1 MRKNELRARS
11 AVKRDLAAIALP
23 TKLQLQKI
31 ISELQN
37 LVYSALRTGETTDIE
52 KVCQERLLALLDAGT
67 EVAVLKGGRRGQ
79 LSSEKVID
87 EPISEIMPV
96 RFSLQDKGTVQAQ
109 GTAKYLRRISG
120 IAPTRTNNE
129 FRKQNAVLINGL
141 SKEIC
146 DTVRKTIVDLT
157 KLGVHVRGGKKEIS
171 DILLNAGLDP
181 AATPRLAE
189 TIFRTQTA
197 AAYNAGRWNIVND
210 SDTAPYIWGFQYC
223 TAHDRRVRPEHR
235 LLEGVRLPKDD
246 PFWKRY
252 FPPNGWNCR
261 CTVLEIWN
269 DEETACE
276 DFGITGVDPRKR
288 SPKELNLLPAFDGNA
303 GILGYGRGGSGGGI
317 KDNIPA
323 SPKPS
328 GEKEKEKEKVN
339 GKKGKNEER
348 TYVTQRFDVERYID
362 KVNETAYSD
371 KRIKARLIIDGNGY
385 EFVIK
390 DEKNNIVGRIKQK
403 GVSFSTQ
410 NSLLK
415 LEINNQVFESQD
427 ILEIIRET
435 RKIYGNI
442 QQINQRAVLIYWKKL
457 DIIHSVAAID
467 NDVAVLQRLE
477 QNFNSTD
484 ALRKR
489 YANNAN
495 QYQRSEPEIKSLASQ
510 HGMTEDDYIEKCN
523 NTLKKLF
530 DDYAVC
536 VRTTY
541 EVAQRIIGD
550 NQNGIP
556 SDRFKTQF
564 ETLTSNGSLSFGLRS
579 NMENSVFGYEKY
591 NTSKPQ
597 DFRPIYGT
605 ILPKN
610 DLGNQLNNPKSSLS
624 ATRQYG
630 MIIFQLKD
638 SVKGRTTWSDIDSLR
653 KFSSYGKRK
662 SGYGLSTV
670 KDPTILSIMSQ
681 DNNPGSLLYAG
692 TKLVDVLNSTS
703 IEDITFQP
711 GFPVEYLEAQ
721 IHGGVSF
728 SDVEKI
734 WVGEIEAQRDQIYA
748 SNLDAWDRFIDILQ
762 RLKGTGIPCEKL

>member
-109 GTAKYLRRISG
+109 GTAKYLQRISG
-120 IAPTRTNNE
+120 IDPTRTNNQ

-303 GILGYGRGGSGGGI
+303 GILASQPSKAPALNTQQVVERHIDWNIQAKNILNQFAMESLNTNIAIDVVCIPFKEERSEQDRRIGWNFVYSGEEYATIRIENDKKIVVRTKDETRVIPRLETAFNLVRKSIAKQHKIKKKEVAIDWRENKQVHQKIIVKIVPNRPIEFDGENSRGENYDIRVFNLSYGNLYVKTDNTIIITLNDSAYLTLQQRTKKYKKKKNEFKDELKARAFLNEIIAIILNRPEEDIEIEFPYRVPKTHPKIIKKRKKEKIEPRHLENLEKSIKIESVEQLLGNEFRIPKKERGTKGELLGDSQTQRYNDLEKHEQLFVDELREAGVDVSLIKKEDYPTPDFVLGGI
-317 KDNIPA
+317 VT
-323 SPKPS
+323 
-328 GEKEKEKEKVN
+328 GEVKAVFEYILGDIIARLRHGIEEQLANRNNRVLLVDTRY
-339 GKKGKNEER
+339 GALNEN
-348 TYVTQRFDVERYID
+348 Q
-362 KVNETAYSD
+362 VNEIHRTLEENCVE
-371 KRIKARLIIDGNGY
+371 KCLIVYIM
-385 EFVIK
+385 
-390 DEKNNIVGRIKQK
+390 KNK
-403 GVSFSTQ
+403 
-410 NSLLK
+410 
-415 LEINNQVFESQD
+415 
-427 ILEIIRET
+427 IIR
-435 RKIYGNI
+435 
-442 QQINQRAVLIYWKKL
+442 
-457 DIIHSVAAID
+457 
-467 NDVAVLQRLE
+467 
-477 QNFNSTD
+477 
-484 ALRKR
+484 
-489 YANNAN
+489 
-495 QYQRSEPEIKSLASQ
+495 
-510 HGMTEDDYIEKCN
+510 
-523 NTLKKLF
+523 
-530 DDYAVC
+530 
-536 VRTTY
+536 
-541 EVAQRIIGD
+541 RIL
-550 NQNGIP
+550 NG
-556 SDRFKTQF
+556 
-564 ETLTSNGSLSFGLRS
+564 
-579 NMENSVFGYEKY
+579 
-591 NTSKPQ
+591 
-597 DFRPIYGT
+597 
-605 ILPKN
+605 
-610 DLGNQLNNPKSSLS
+610 
-624 ATRQYG
+624 
-630 MIIFQLKD
+630 
-638 SVKGRTTWSDIDSLR
+638 
-653 KFSSYGKRK
+653 
-662 SGYGLSTV
+662 
-670 KDPTILSIMSQ
+670 
-681 DNNPGSLLYAG
+681 
-692 TKLVDVLNSTS
+692 
-703 IEDITFQP
+703 
-711 GFPVEYLEAQ
+711 
-721 IHGGVSF
+721 
-728 SDVEKI
+728 
-734 WVGEIEAQRDQIYA
+734 
-748 SNLDAWDRFIDILQ
+748 
-762 RLKGTGIPCEKL
+762 

>member
-120 IAPTRTNNE
+120 IDPTRTNNE

-303 GILGYGRGGSGGGI
+303 GILASQPSKAPALNTQQVVERHI
-317 KDNIPA
+317 DWNIQAKNILNQFAMESLNTNIAIDVVCIPFKEER
-323 SPKPS
+323 SEQDRRIGWNFVYS
-328 GEKEKEKEKVN
+328 GEEYATIRIENDKKIVVRTKDETRVIPRLETAFNLVRKSIAKQHKIKKKEVAIDWRENKQVHQKIIVKIVPNRPIEFDGENSRGENYDIRVFNLSYGNLYVKTDNTIIITLNDSAYLTLQQRTKKYKKKKNEFKDELKARVFLNEIMAIILNRPEEDIEIEFPYRVPKTHPKIIKKRKKEKIEPRHLENLEKSIKIENVEQLLGN
-339 GKKGKNEER
+339 EFRIPKKER
-348 TYVTQRFDVERYID
+348 GTKGELLGDSQTQRYNDLEKHEQLFVDELREAGVDVSLIKKEDYPTPDFVLGGMVTGEVKAVFEYNLGDIITRMKHGIEKQLANWRNKVLLVDTRYGALND
-362 KVNETAYSD
+362 NQVNEIHRTIEESCD
-371 KRIKARLIIDGNGY
+371 KRCLIVYIM
-385 EFVIK
+385 K
-390 DEKNNIVGRIKQK
+390 DK
-403 GVSFSTQ
+403 
-410 NSLLK
+410 
-415 LEINNQVFESQD
+415 
-427 ILEIIRET
+427 IIR
-435 RKIYGNI
+435 RK
-442 QQINQRAVLIYWKKL
+442 L
-457 DIIHSVAAID
+457 
-467 NDVAVLQRLE
+467 
-477 QNFNSTD
+477 
-484 ALRKR
+484 
-489 YANNAN
+489 
-495 QYQRSEPEIKSLASQ
+495 
-510 HGMTEDDYIEKCN
+510 
-523 NTLKKLF
+523 
-530 DDYAVC
+530 
-536 VRTTY
+536 
-541 EVAQRIIGD
+541 
-550 NQNGIP
+550 NG
-556 SDRFKTQF
+556 
-564 ETLTSNGSLSFGLRS
+564 
-579 NMENSVFGYEKY
+579 
-591 NTSKPQ
+591 
-597 DFRPIYGT
+597 
-605 ILPKN
+605 
-610 DLGNQLNNPKSSLS
+610 
-624 ATRQYG
+624 
-630 MIIFQLKD
+630 
-638 SVKGRTTWSDIDSLR
+638 W
-653 KFSSYGKRK
+653 
-662 SGYGLSTV
+662 
-670 KDPTILSIMSQ
+670 
-681 DNNPGSLLYAG
+681 
-692 TKLVDVLNSTS
+692 
-703 IEDITFQP
+703 ITM
-711 GFPVEYLEAQ
+711 
-721 IHGGVSF
+721 
-728 SDVEKI
+728 
-734 WVGEIEAQRDQIYA
+734 
-748 SNLDAWDRFIDILQ
+748 
-762 RLKGTGIPCEKL
+762 

>member
-120 IAPTRTNNE
+120 IDPTRTNNE

-317 KDNIPA
+317 KGNNPEN
-323 SPKPS
+323 PKPS
-328 GEKEKEKEKVN
+328 LEEAKEVRTEEKEKKKSKEKKKAKVVIREIEPGLFSVTLNNQEIATIQQNEPSKSFGIFDKKVRDKIWYTLKFKEGYTFTEYWDNLIDFLIHFLREN
-339 GKKGKNEER
+339 G
-348 TYVTQRFDVERYID
+348 V
-362 KVNETAYSD
+362 
-371 KRIKARLIIDGNGY
+371 
-385 EFVIK
+385 VIK
-390 DEKNNIVGRIKQK
+390 EDLTILTIKK
-403 GVSFSTQ
+403 
-410 NSLLK
+410 
-415 LEINNQVFESQD
+415 
-427 ILEIIRET
+427 
-435 RKIYGNI
+435 
-442 QQINQRAVLIYWKKL
+442 
-457 DIIHSVAAID
+457 
-467 NDVAVLQRLE
+467 
-477 QNFNSTD
+477 
-484 ALRKR
+484 
-489 YANNAN
+489 
-495 QYQRSEPEIKSLASQ
+495 
-510 HGMTEDDYIEKCN
+510 
-523 NTLKKLF
+523 
-530 DDYAVC
+530 
-536 VRTTY
+536 
-541 EVAQRIIGD
+541 
-550 NQNGIP
+550 
-556 SDRFKTQF
+556 FKTDYK
-564 ETLTSNGSLSFGLRS
+564 EKIAEALHNNRGNVVKTAIE
-579 NMENSVFGYEKY
+579 MVENSKIKKREQLLVF
-591 NTSKPQ
+591 
-597 DFRPIYGT
+597 
-605 ILPKN
+605 
-610 DLGNQLNNPKSSLS
+610 
-624 ATRQYG
+624 
-630 MIIFQLKD
+630 
-638 SVKGRTTWSDIDSLR
+638 
-653 KFSSYGKRK
+653 RK
-662 SGYGLSTV
+662 SGMVLEYNVGTWNKVDVTCIKPAMTKGCVVIHSHPTNPVQFYGTYPSPSDIRVLGKLKASEFILVTNKYYFIMNINEKRYEENEEGNILENLSYCYECWI
-670 KDPTILSIMSQ
+670 DSELNFDYNRLSI
-681 DNNPGSLLYAG
+681 
-692 TKLVDVLNSTS
+692 T
-703 IEDITFQP
+703 E
-711 GFPVEYLEAQ
+711 
-721 IHGGVSF
+721 
-728 SDVEKI
+728 
-734 WVGEIEAQRDQIYA
+734 QRDVIKKVFGEYFPIPDKH
-748 SNLDAWDRFIDILQ
+748 SRFEELVKISLTYQYLMNAGQELFKSEIIV
-762 RLKGTGIPCEKL
+762 K